1 MTARRLGI
9 ALLCSALALTACGPR
24 GPLDRGRRLLELGD
38 AERAAAVLE
47 EAVRQRPSDAAVR
60 TLLLRALC
68 RGGAAGP
75 ALREFLVLAR
85 TAPQALDDP
94 ELRAAVAVFAG
105 AEPFASRCLTPQPG
119 SDAVP
124 CFSGD
129 GSQVAFSSKRDGN
142 PEIYVMNA
150 DGSGQRRATRHPAVD
165 YNPAFSPDGRTV
177 AFVSDRGGGNDIYLR
192 DLGRDGERRLTYD
205 PADDQQP
212 KFSPDGQ
219 ELFFLSDRGVCYT
232 VWRIGLGAAGT
243 GREDAARPAFGDSL
257 TKLYFDTQQGR
268 VLAQEQADDG
278 EVRLLLGPLQSFTAR
293 PIPFPRFRAAVPAI
307 LSPEGGRILY
317 VSDRDGDDEI
327 YLYDMAAGRS
337 QRLTVNPGQ
346 DFCFGF
352 SPDGRRILFDSVRGG
367 VRDVYLMDLDRPLPL
382 DDLLRLARRT
392 QP

>member
-1 MTARRLGI
+1 MTLRRPGI
-9 ALLCSALALTACGPR
+9 ALLCGFLALAACGTNT
-24 GPLDRGRRLLELGD
+24 PLDRGRALLELGD
-38 AERAAAVLE
+38 AGRAAAVLE
-47 EAVRQRPSDAAVR
+47 EAVRQRPADAAAR
-60 TLLLRALC
+60 SLLLRAHC
-68 RGGAAGP
+68 RCGAAGP
-75 ALREFLVLAR
+75 ALREFLALAR
-85 TAPQALDDP
+85 SAPQAVDHP
-94 ELRAAVAVFAG
+94 EIRAAVAVFAG
-105 AEPFASRCLTPQPG
+105 AEPFAVRRLTPQPG
-119 SDAVP
+119 NDAVP

-129 GSQVAFSSKRDGN
+129 GSLIAFSSRRDGN

-150 DGSGQRRATRHPAVD
+150 DGSGQRRVTRHPAVD

-177 AFVSDRGGGNDIYLR
+177 AYVSERGGGNDIYLCEVAG
-192 DLGRDGERRLTYD
+192 GRERRLTYH

-219 ELFFLSDRGVCYT
+219 ELFFLSDRGACYT

-243 GREDAARPAFGDSL
+243 GREAAARPAFADDR

-268 VLAQEQADDG
+268 VLVQEQADDG
-278 EVRLLLGPLQSFTAR
+278 EVRLLLGPLETFAAR
-293 PIPFPRFRAAVPAI
+293 PVPFPRFRAAVPAI
-307 LSPEGGRILY
+307 LSPEGGRVLY

-327 YLYDMAAGRS
+327 YLHDLDAGRS